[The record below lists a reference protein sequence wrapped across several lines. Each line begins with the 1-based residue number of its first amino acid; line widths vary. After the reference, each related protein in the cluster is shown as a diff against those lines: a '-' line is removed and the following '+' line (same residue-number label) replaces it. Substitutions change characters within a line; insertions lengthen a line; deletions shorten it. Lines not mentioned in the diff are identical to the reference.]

1 MGFSGKIRRFSWSD
15 VPQITELF
23 NRINGLHGSERAWG
37 EEYMRRF
44 LSLPSCD
51 PEQHCFLA
59 LNDSNPVGFLLVS
72 YEEPIGRAVASGGVL
87 DDYRNRGIGRELLT
101 TAVSHARELGVLV
114 LHVEASSE
122 SESANHLLDSEGFH
136 IVKRFWQMQWKDD
149 EAPPVDIPDGFVLRS
164 FRLGEDEEALTEL
177 QNTAFG
183 ENWGF
188 SPNTVEQI
196 AARVRLSP
204 GDPEGII
211 LVMDG
216 GRVAAYDWTL
226 QSFGSAGST
235 GWISMTGVHPDYRG
249 KGLGTLVV
257 TAGINHL
264 KSNGVDTVELEVD
277 SDNVPARELYLKLG
291 FKKLR
296 ETTWYERRFD

>member
-1 MGFSGKIRRFSWSD
+1 MAFSRNIRRFNWND
-15 VPQITELF
+15 VPQITKLF
-23 NRINGLHGSERAWG
+23 NQINGLDHSEKAWD
-37 EEYMRRF
+37 EEYMLQF

-59 LNDSNPVGFLLVS
+59 LNDNNPVGFLLVS
-72 YEEPIGRAVASGGVL
+72 YEEPIGRAVASGGVIE
-87 DDYRNRGIGRELLT
+87 DYRNRGIGRELVT
-101 TAVSHARELGVLV
+101 TAVNHARELGVSV

-122 SESANHLLDSEGFH
+122 TESADHLLKSEGFH
-136 IVKRFWQMQWKDD
+136 IVKRFWQMQWKGD
-149 EAPPVDIPDGFVLRS
+149 EAPAVDIPDGFALRF
-164 FRLGEDEEALTEL
+164 FRLGEDEQALTEL

-196 AARVRLSP
+196 AARVRLKASEH
-204 GDPEGII
+204 EGII

-216 GRVAAYDWTL
+216 ERAAAYDWTL
-226 QSFGSAGST
+226 RSPGAAGSI

-249 KGLGTLVV
+249 KGLGTVVV
-257 TAGINHL
+257 TAGLNYL
-264 KSNGVDTVELEVD
+264 KSKGVEVVELEVD

-296 ETTWYERRFD
+296 ETTWYERSFD

>member
-1 MGFSGKIRRFSWSD
+1 MKTKAAVMYEGKAPLVVEEIELDPPQAGEVLVKLAATAICRSD
-15 VPQITELF
+15 
-23 NRINGLHGSERAWG
+23 LH
-37 EEYMRRF
+37 
-44 LSLPSCD
+44 
-51 PEQHCFLA
+51 A
-59 LNDSNPVGFLLVS
+59 LNQDW
-72 YEEPIGRAVASGGVL
+72 PIPLPMVLGHEGAGV
-87 DDYRNRGIGRELLT
+87 
-101 TAVSHARELGVLV
+101 
-114 LHVEASSE
+114 
-122 SESANHLLDSEGFH
+122 
-136 IVKRFWQMQWKDD
+136 
-149 EAPPVDIPDGFVLRS
+149 
-164 FRLGEDEEALTEL
+164 
-177 QNTAFG
+177 
-183 ENWGF
+183 
-188 SPNTVEQI
+188 VEQ
-196 AARVRLSP
+196 VGEGVTRLTP

-216 GRVAAYDWTL
+216 GRIAAYDWTL
-226 QSFGSAGST
+226 QSFGATGSV

>member
-1 MGFSGKIRRFSWSD
+1 MAFSRNIRRFNWND

-23 NRINGLHGSERAWG
+23 NQINGLDHSERAWD
-37 EEYMRRF
+37 EEYMLQF

-59 LNDSNPVGFLLVS
+59 LNDSNPEGFLLVS
-72 YEEPIGRAVASGGVL
+72 HEEPIGRAVASGGVL

-101 TAVSHARELGVLV
+101 TAVSHARERGVSV

-122 SESANHLLDSEGFH
+122 SESANHLLNSEGFH
-136 IVKRFWQMQWKDD
+136 IVKHFWQMQWKDD
-149 EAPPVDIPDGFVLRS
+149 EAPAVDIPDGFVLRS

-196 AARVRLSP
+196 AARVRLAPS
-204 GDPEGII
+204 DPEGII

-216 GRVAAYDWTL
+216 ERVAAYDWTL
-226 QSFGSAGST
+226 QSFGAAGSI

-264 KSNGVDTVELEVD
+264 KSSGVDTVELEAD

>member
-1 MGFSGKIRRFSWSD
+1 MGFSGNIRAFTWND
-15 VPQITELF
+15 VPQITKLF
-23 NRINGLHGSERAWG
+23 NQINGLNDSERAWD
-37 EEYMRRF
+37 EEYMRQF

-59 LNDSNPVGFLLVS
+59 LNDSNPVGFLLMS
-72 YEEPIGRAVASGGVL
+72 YEEPIGRAVAGGGVL
-87 DDYRNRGIGRELLT
+87 GDYRNRGIGRGLLT
-101 TAVSHARELGVLV
+101 TAVNHARELGVSV
-114 LHVEASSE
+114 LHVEASSD
-122 SESANHLLDSEGFH
+122 SDSANHLLESEGFH
-136 IVKRFWQMQWKDD
+136 IVKRFWQMQWKGN
-149 EAPPVDIPDGFVLRS
+149 EAPSVDIPDGFVLRP

-204 GDPEGII
+204 NDPEGII

-216 GRVAAYDWTL
+216 ERVAAYDWTL
-226 QSFGSAGST
+226 RSLGAAGSI

-257 TAGINHL
+257 TAGLDHL
-264 KSNGVDTVELEVD
+264 KSKGVEAVELEVD
-277 SDNVPARELYLKLG
+277 SDNVPARDLYLKLG
-291 FKKLR
+291 FKRVR
-296 ETTWYERRFD
+296 ETTWRERRFD

>member
-15 VPQITELF
+15 VPQITDLF
-23 NRINGLHGSERAWG
+23 NRINGLDGSERAWG
-37 EEYMRRF
+37 EEYMRQF

-72 YEEPIGRAVASGGVL
+72 YEEPIGRTVASGGVL
-87 DDYRNRGIGRELLT
+87 EDYRNRGIGRELLT
-101 TAVSHARELGVLV
+101 TAVSHARELGVSV
-114 LHVEASSE
+114 LHIEASSE
-122 SESANHLLDSEGFH
+122 SGSANHLLMSEGFN
-136 IVKRFWQMQWKDD
+136 IVKRFWQMQWKGD
-149 EAPPVDIPDGFVLRS
+149 EAPAVDVPDGFALRP

-196 AARVRLSP
+196 TARVRLTP

-216 GRVAAYDWTL
+216 ERVAAYDWTL
-226 QSFGSAGST
+226 QSLGAAGSI

-264 KSNGVDTVELEVD
+264 KANGVDTVELEVD